1 MVESADELKLLE
13 ICLKTNLK
21 MLQIA
26 DTVNIKDRTGML
38 LGITMEL
45 KKLCDKIIPELEKE
59 YNNL

>member
-1 MVESADELKLLE
+1 MVEYADELKLLE
-13 ICLKTNLK
+13 ICLETNLK